1 MSELKKGWYVLRTLT
16 GQEQKVQKL
25 LEAAAIEQGLGDC
38 IGEALVPVERVIR
51 VKNGKKTSVTRK
63 LFPGYVFLEAALY
76 DSEHKIYAPAWSCIR
91 NVQGVIGFLGGDP
104 PHPLSDKEVEDLR
117 GQSAASG
124 EKPRAEL
131 GFDVGEK
138 VRITDGPFAG
148 FSGIVQEVDPN
159 RGRLKVC
166 VSIFAREVPTEVE
179 GWQVEK
185 EEERQQPAP
194 GAAPA
199 HQQ

>member
-104 PHPLSDKEVEDLR
+104 PHPLSDKEVEFSTTTIVARCRKKKRTDKR
-117 GQSAASG
+117 TKSPT
-124 EKPRAEL
+124 EK
-131 GFDVGEK
+131 DWEK
-138 VRITDGPFAG
+138 VHEITG
-148 FSGIVQEVDPN
+148 
-159 RGRLKVC
+159 
-166 VSIFAREVPTEVE
+166 
-179 GWQVEK
+179 
-185 EEERQQPAP
+185 
-194 GAAPA
+194 
-199 HQQ
+199 